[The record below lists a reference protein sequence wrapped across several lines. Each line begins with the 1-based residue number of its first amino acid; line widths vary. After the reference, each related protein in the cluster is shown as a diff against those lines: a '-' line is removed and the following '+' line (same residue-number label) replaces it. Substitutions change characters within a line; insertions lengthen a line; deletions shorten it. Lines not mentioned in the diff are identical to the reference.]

1 MKRVNRIRESAT
13 NGDFVIHQ
21 RAADVMERFKD
32 GCCNVTHDF
41 GASIEIAN
49 NRVLREALVELN
61 Q

>member
-1 MKRVNRIRESAT
+1 
-13 NGDFVIHQ
+13 
-21 RAADVMERFKD
+21 MERFKD